1 MARTSLELN
10 ATVTGV
16 QSIQQLSSAL
26 NESKERMKEF
36 ANMSEYD
43 KLTQEAANFRNLQ
56 NEIAKYNQTMAQS
69 AQGGSYTANA
79 FNAYRN
85 SGYGGQNPL
94 YANATTANASKSLE
108 QRISDLNKTIDD
120 LTDELDDIIEKKDY
134 RGANNVSAT
143 INQLESEKKRLEI
156 EKKRQDSEGN
166 KKDNALAKFFS
177 FNQFAKALSGV
188 GDFAQAGYTYR
199 TDIAN
204 GNYIGAE
211 RRMGTSIASTVGNVA
226 TSIGGGLM
234 LIPGMQLAGGIV
246 AGLGLATNF
255 ISRLVEGNGNAAD
268 SEAAAY
274 MGNFDA
280 KYGASRVFYNMGKNR
295 EENATFANDL
305 YTSASA
311 MAKDTG
317 LSTNDF
323 LQIMTQA
330 ASYGVNDDVA
340 SQMTRQAG
348 LWTQATGADT
358 NALMKL
364 QGTAERYGLGVDSV
378 STAYG
383 GLRASGMQKGQFNE
397 FLQGLQTVIEDGI
410 SNGYITSTEDVTRNL
425 TMYARLSDNNPL
437 WQGQNGARM
446 FSQMNNNLAQ
456 ATSLSDTNSALVFS
470 ALHKGGSYVDTMEAI
485 EKGLNDKDAF
495 GKIFSTFMQSEG
507 GNYEGVIERLRATY
521 GLNYT
526 QAKQVFAMGN
536 KLGSAGYTQAD
547 FERDIKANGITPNAE
562 TEQTFWKNYENDI
575 QLSLNKIGKGSW
587 EENLAE
593 LKDTVNNY
601 MKKKNNVEASETEK
615 NERANG
621 VDIETGNENKGVDRA
636 LGYTAADTEMLRRYA
651 PNQASA
657 TLRNLLE
664 ESYYTTHGVKIPGM
678 IPKGRNIPGAQQ
690 HGGNDEYDNY
700 FKEQLGLY
708 AASTGDGK
716 LSQAEI
722 AKVLELH
729 DAKNVQDVYNKG
741 DFSAYKDVL
750 RSVLTEVFGNLTV
763 TENSN

>member
-156 EKKRQDSEGN
+156 EKAKQSADAD
-166 KKDNALAKFFS
+166 KKDDALKKFFS
-177 FNQFAKALSGV
+177 FNQFAKALNSA

-211 RRMGTSIASTVGNVA
+211 RRMGTSIASTAGNMA

-255 ISRLVEGNGNAAD
+255 ISRLIEGEGNAAD

-280 KYGASRVFYNMGKNR
+280 KYGASRVFGNMGRNR

-305 YTSASA
+305 YASAAA

-330 ASYGVNDDVA
+330 ASYGVNGDVA
-340 SQMTRQAG
+340 SKMARQAG

-364 QGTAERYGLGVDSV
+364 QGTAERYGLGADSIGA
-378 STAYG
+378 AYG

-397 FLQGLQTVIEDGI
+397 FLQGLQSVIEDGI
-410 SNGYITSTEDVTRNL
+410 SNGFVTSTEDVARNL
-425 TMYARLSDNNPL
+425 TMFARLSDNNPL

-446 FSQMNNNLAQ
+446 FTQMNNNLAQ

-485 EKGLNDKDAF
+485 EKGLNDKNAF

-526 QAKQVFAMGN
+526 QAKQVYNMGVN
-536 KLGSAGYTQAD
+536 LGSYSDTAY
-547 FERDIKANGITPNAE
+547 KAEVAKYGNPTEVE
-562 TEQTFWKNYENDI
+562 TEQTWWKNYENDI

-593 LKDTVNNY
+593 LKDTVNTY
-601 MKKKNNVEASETEK
+601 MKEKNKVEAAETEK

-621 VDIETGNENKGVDRA
+621 VVIEKGNESVGVEKA
-636 LGYTAADTEMLRRYA
+636 LNYTAVDTQMLRRYA

-678 IPKGRNIPGAQQ
+678 IPKGRYVPGAQQ

-716 LSQAEI
+716 LSQSEI

-729 DAKNVQDVYNKG
+729 DAENVQDVYNKG

>member
-156 EKKRQDSEGN
+156 EKAKQSADAD
-166 KKDNALAKFFS
+166 KKDDALKKFFS
-177 FNQFAKALSGV
+177 FNQFAKALNSA

-211 RRMGTSIASTVGNVA
+211 RRMGTSIASTAGNIA

-234 LIPGMQLAGGIV
+234 LIPGMQLVGGIV

-255 ISRLVEGNGNAAD
+255 ISRLVEGEGNAAD

-280 KYGASRVFYNMGKNR
+280 KYGASRVFGNMGRDR
-295 EENATFANDL
+295 EKNATYANDL
-305 YTSASA
+305 YASAAA

-330 ASYGVNDDVA
+330 ASYGVTDDVA
-340 SQMTRQAG
+340 SKMARQAG

-364 QGTAERYGLGVDSV
+364 QGTAERYGLGADAIGA
-378 STAYG
+378 AYG

-397 FLQGLQTVIEDGI
+397 FLQGLQSVIEDGI

-425 TMYARLSDNNPL
+425 TMFARLSDNNPL

-446 FSQMNNNLAQ
+446 FTQMNNNLAQ

-495 GKIFSTFMQSEG
+495 GKIFSTLMQSEG

-526 QAKQVFAMGN
+526 QAKQVYNMGVN
-536 KLGSAGYTQAD
+536 LGSYSDTAY
-547 FERDIKANGITPNAE
+547 KAEAAKYGNPTGVE
-562 TEQTFWKNYENDI
+562 TEQTWWKNYENDI
-575 QLSLNKIGKGSW
+575 QLALNKIGKGSW

-593 LKDTVNNY
+593 LKDTVNTY
-601 MKKKNNVEASETEK
+601 MKKKNKVEAAETEK

-621 VDIETGNENKGVDRA
+621 VAIETGNENKGVDRA

-651 PNQASA
+651 PNQAST

-664 ESYYTTHGVKIPGM
+664 ESYYTTRGVKIPGM
-678 IPKGRNIPGAQQ
+678 IPKGRYVPGAQQ

>member
-56 NEIAKYNQTMAQS
+56 NEIVKYNQTMAQS

-94 YANATTANASKSLE
+94 YANATTANATKSLE
-108 QRISDLNKTIDD
+108 QKISDLSKTIDD
-120 LTDELDDIIEKKDY
+120 LTDGLDDIIEKKDY

-143 INQLESEKKRLEI
+143 INQLESEKKRLEN
-156 EKKRQDSEGN
+156 EKAKQSADTD
-166 KKDNALAKFFS
+166 KKDDALKKFFS
-177 FNQFAKALSGV
+177 FNQFAKALNSV

-211 RRMGTSIASTVGNVA
+211 RHEGTSIASTAGNMA

-234 LIPGMQLAGGIV
+234 LIPGMQPAGVVV

-255 ISRLVEGNGNAAD
+255 ISRLVEGEGNAAD
-268 SEAAAY
+268 AEAAAY
-274 MGNFDA
+274 MGNYDA
-280 KYGASRVFYNMGKNR
+280 KYGASRVFGNMGRNG

-305 YTSASA
+305 YANAAA

-330 ASYGVNDDVA
+330 ASYGVSGDVA
-340 SQMTRQAG
+340 SQMARQAG

-358 NALMKL
+358 NALMQL
-364 QGTAERYGLGVDSV
+364 QGTAERYGLGADAIGA
-378 STAYG
+378 AYG
-383 GLRASGMQKGQFNE
+383 GLRASGMQKGQFND
-397 FLQGLQTVIEDGI
+397 FLQGLQSVVEDGI
-410 SNGYITSTEDVTRNL
+410 SNGYITSIDDVTRNL
-425 TMYARLSDNNPL
+425 TMFARLSDNNPL
-437 WQGQNGARM
+437 WQGKDGARM
-446 FSQMNNNLAQ
+446 FTQMNNNLSQ
-456 ATSLSDTNSALVFS
+456 ATGLSDTNSALVFS
-470 ALHKGGSYVDTMEAI
+470 ALQKGGSYVDTMEAI
-485 EKGLNDKDAF
+485 EKGLNDKHAF
-495 GKIFSTFMQSEG
+495 GKIFSTFMQSED

-526 QAKQVFAMGN
+526 QAKQVYNMGVN
-536 KLGSAGYTQAD
+536 LDSYSD
-547 FERDIKANGITPNAE
+547 PDYKAEVAKYENPTGVE
-562 TEQTFWKNYENDI
+562 TEQTWWKNYENDI
-575 QLSLNKIGKGSW
+575 QLSINKIGEGSW
-587 EENLAE
+587 KENLAE
-593 LKDTVNNY
+593 LKDTVNTY
-601 MKKKNNVEASETEK
+601 MKKKNKVEAAESEK

-621 VDIETGNENKGVDRA
+621 VIIEKRNESVGVEKA
-636 LGYTAADTEMLRRYA
+636 LSYTAADTQMLRSYA

-657 TLRNLLE
+657 TLKNLLE
-664 ESYYTTHGVKIPGM
+664 ESYYTIRGVNIPGM
-678 IPKGRNIPGAQQ
+678 IPKGRNISGAQQ

-722 AKVLELH
+722 DKVLELH

-741 DFSAYKDVL
+741 DFKAYKDVL
-750 RSVLTEVFGNLTV
+750 RSVLTEVFENLTV